1 MKLFNYAL
9 AFSFAVASVTCNVNI
24 STPHSGAKLVRGKQ
38 FTVQIIEPPSVVR
51 MVSVISSIVSAYS
64 CHVSCNFLFYHS
76 LQAPADGIQEIDYYI
91 GIVTCTN
98 SGCPSPSSGN
108 LGDILFLGLYQPQG
122 IIGNPPFP
130 PTYQN
135 FTLSVPSDIPAGKAA
150 IQVQKVVFI
159 ASPVSYLL
167 SEDWDECDTHPYRV
181 SVQGQADASL
191 QYGSVQVQ
199 VST

>member
-38 FTVQIIEPPSVVR
+38 FTVQIIEPPSV
-51 MVSVISSIVSAYS
+51 
-64 CHVSCNFLFYHS
+64 
-76 LQAPADGIQEIDYYI
+76 APADGIQEIDYYI